1 MKKYKTIA
9 ILLSLVLFLPLF
21 VSAAGLIPCNG
32 TPDSPCDFNAFSKLI
47 NGIINWF
54 IGISATVAAITF
66 SIAGG
71 QMLLNPDNPSKREE
85 AINMFKKTVYG
96 MIIILVAWLVV
107 HTVVAT
113 LVDPNTNALRF
124 FGK

>member
-1 MKKYKTIA
+1 M
-9 ILLSLVLFLPLF
+9 
-21 VSAAGLIPCNG
+21 
-32 TPDSPCDFNAFSKLI
+32 
-47 NGIINWF
+47 
-54 IGISATVAAITF
+54 AAITF

-96 MIIILVAWLVV
+96 MIFILVAWLVV